1 LIYVKACVSRK
12 MKVNRNADKQKH
24 YFRNQKATRMSKT
37 YKIAALKGDGI
48 GPEVTEA
55 TVRVLEA
62 VQDKSTFKLNFL
74 YGEAG
79 YHCIAQYGTNLPKE
93 TIELIKQTD
102 ACLKGPMTTPEEPG
116 APVSVA
122 VTLRRMFNLYANV
135 RPCKSFPSV
144 ESLKPNIDLI
154 VVRENTEGLYS
165 GAESLLAPG
174 VGVALRIITHDA
186 SLKIAEFAFKLAAQ
200 RRKHLTYVHKGN
212 ILRIT
217 DGIFKDAVKEAQ
229 KKYPDIEVDDLH
241 IDAATMQ
248 LIKKPEAYDVMVTTN
263 LFGDILS
270 DEAAQVTG
278 SLGLAAG
285 ANIGESYGMFEP
297 VHGSAPKYAGMNRV
311 NPIATIMAGAMMLD
325 YLGEKAAATKIETAV
340 IAVLKEGKVRTA
352 DLGGSATTS
361 EMADAIVAKVKA
373 AKK

>member
-1 LIYVKACVSRK
+1 MVKIYNISV
-12 MKVNRNADKQKH
+12 
-24 YFRNQKATRMSKT
+24 
-37 YKIAALKGDGI
+37 LKGDGI

-55 TVRVLEA
+55 TVKVLDA
-62 VQDKSTFKLNFL
+62 VQKVSDFKLVYL

-79 YHCIAQYGTNLPKE
+79 AHCIPEHGTNLPKE
-93 TIELIKQTD
+93 TIEMIKKTD

-135 RPCKSFPSV
+135 RPCKSFPSI
-144 ESLKPNIDLI
+144 ESLKPDIDLV

-165 GAESLLAPG
+165 GQEALIAPG
-174 VGVALRIITHDA
+174 VSVAFRIITTEA
-186 SLKIAEFAFKLAAQ
+186 SLKVAEYAFKLAMQ
-200 RRKHLTYVHKGN
+200 RKKHLTYIHKGN

-217 DGIFKDAVKEAQ
+217 DGIFKDAVKEVQ
-229 KKYPDIEVDDLH
+229 KRYPEVTVDDLH

-248 LIKKPEAYDVMVTTN
+248 LIKQPATYDVMVTTN

-285 ANIGESYGMFEP
+285 ANIGENYGMFEP
-297 VHGSAPKYAGMNRV
+297 VHGSAPKYTGMNRV
-311 NPIATIMAGAMMLD
+311 NPIATILAGAMMLN
-325 YLGEKAAATKIETAV
+325 YLGEKKAAKTIEDAV
-340 IAVLKEGKVRTA
+340 VAVLVEGKIRTA
-352 DLGGSATTS
+352 DIGGKATTS
-361 EMADAIVAKVKA
+361 DMANAIVEKIK
-373 AKK
+373 

>member
-1 LIYVKACVSRK
+1 
-12 MKVNRNADKQKH
+12 M
-24 YFRNQKATRMSKT
+24 TKT
-37 YKIAALKGDGI
+37 YSIAALKGDGI

-55 TVRVLEA
+55 TVKVLDA
-62 VQDKSTFKLNFL
+62 VQKKSNFKLNIV

-79 YHCIAQYGTNLPKE
+79 AHCIPEYGTNLPKE
-93 TIELIKQTD
+93 TVELIKKTD

-135 RPCKSFPSV
+135 RPCKTFPNV

-154 VVRENTEGLYS
+154 VVRENTEGMYS
-165 GAESLLAPG
+165 GDESLLAPG
-174 VGVALRIITHDA
+174 VGVALRVITREA
-186 SLKIAEFAFKLAAQ
+186 SLRVADFAFKLAMK
-200 RRKHLTYVHKGN
+200 RKKHLTYIHKGN

-229 KKYPDIEVDDLH
+229 QKYPEVTVDDLH

-248 LIKKPEAYDVMVTTN
+248 LIKQPEKYDVMVTTN
-263 LFGDILS
+263 LFGDIIS

-285 ANIGESYGMFEP
+285 ANIGETYGMFEP
-297 VHGSAPKYAGMNRV
+297 VHGSAPKYTGMNRV

-325 YLGEKAAATKIETAV
+325 WLGEKEAAAKIENAV
-340 IAVLKEGKVRTA
+340 IAVLKEGKVRTH
-352 DLGGSATTS
+352 DLGGEAKGTEIT
-361 EMADAIVAKVKA
+361 DAIIQKI
-373 AKK
+373 

>member
-1 LIYVKACVSRK
+1 MA
-12 MKVNRNADKQKH
+12 
-24 YFRNQKATRMSKT
+24 KT
-37 YKIAALKGDGI
+37 YNIAVLKGDGI

-55 TVRVLEA
+55 TVNVLDA
-62 VQDKSTFKLNFL
+62 VQKKSSFKLNYL

-79 YHCIAQYGTNLPKE
+79 YHCIAEYGTNLPKQ
-93 TIELIKQTD
+93 TIELIKQTS

-135 RPCKSFPSV
+135 RPCKSYPSV
-144 ESLKPNIDLI
+144 ESLKPDIDLI

-174 VGVALRIITHDA
+174 VGVALRIITREA
-186 SLKIAEFAFKLAAQ
+186 SLKIAEFAFKLASQ
-200 RRKHLTYVHKGN
+200 RRKHLTYVHKAN

-229 KKYPDIEVDDLH
+229 QNYPNVEVDDLH

-248 LIKKPEAYDVMVTTN
+248 LIKKPESYDVMVTTN

-285 ANIGESYGMFEP
+285 ANIGANYGMFEP

-311 NPIATIMAGAMMLD
+311 NPIATILAGAMMLD
-325 YLGEKAAATKIETAV
+325 YLGEKEAANRIED
-340 IAVLKEGKVRTA
+340 AVLSVLIEGKVRTA
-352 DLGGSATTS
+352 DLGGNSTTS
-361 EMADAIVAKVKA
+361 QMATAIVQKIKA
-373 AKK
+373 S

>member
-1 LIYVKACVSRK
+1 MA
-12 MKVNRNADKQKH
+12 
-24 YFRNQKATRMSKT
+24 KT
-37 YKIAALKGDGI
+37 YNVAILKGDGI

-55 TVRVLEA
+55 TINVLDMIQE
-62 VQDKSTFKLNFL
+62 KSDFKLNYL

-79 YHCIAQYGTNLPKE
+79 FHCIEKYGTNLPKE
-93 TIELIKQTD
+93 TVELIKQTK

-135 RPCKSFPSV
+135 RPCRSFPSV

-174 VGVALRIITHDA
+174 VGIALRIITREA
-186 SLKIAEFAFKLAAQ
+186 SLKIADFAFKLATQ

-217 DGIFKDAVKEAQ
+217 DGIFKDAVKETQ
-229 KKYPDIEVDDLH
+229 QKYPDVTVDDLH

-248 LIKKPEAYDVMVTTN
+248 LIKKPESYDVMVTTN

-285 ANIGESYGMFEP
+285 ANIGQTYGMFEP
-297 VHGSAPKYAGMNRV
+297 VHGSAPKYTGMNRV
-311 NPIATIMAGAMMLD
+311 NPIATIMAASMMLD
-325 YLGEKAAATKIETAV
+325 YLGEKNAAQKIENA
-340 IAVLKEGKVRTA
+340 IIYVLKEGKVRTA
-352 DLGGSATTS
+352 DLNGSATTS
-361 EMADAIVAKVKA
+361 EMGKAISEKIKIS
-373 AKK
+373 

>member
-1 LIYVKACVSRK
+1 MA
-12 MKVNRNADKQKH
+12 
-24 YFRNQKATRMSKT
+24 KT
-37 YKIAALKGDGI
+37 YNIAVLKGDGI

-55 TVRVLEA
+55 TVNVLDA
-62 VQDKSTFKLNFL
+62 VQKKSSFKLNYL

-79 YHCIAQYGTNLPKE
+79 YHCIAEYGTNLPKQ
-93 TIELIKQTD
+93 TIELIKQTS

-135 RPCKSFPSV
+135 RPCKSYPSV
-144 ESLKPNIDLI
+144 ESLKPDIDLI

-174 VGVALRIITHDA
+174 VGVALRIITREA
-186 SLKIAEFAFKLAAQ
+186 SLKIAEFAFKLASQ
-200 RRKHLTYVHKGN
+200 RRKHLTYVHKAN

-229 KKYPDIEVDDLH
+229 QNYPNVEVDDLH

-248 LIKKPEAYDVMVTTN
+248 LIKKPESYDVMVTTN

-285 ANIGESYGMFEP
+285 ANIGANYGMFEP

-311 NPIATIMAGAMMLD
+311 NPIATILAGAMMLD
-325 YLGEKAAATKIETAV
+325 YLGEKEAANRIED
-340 IAVLKEGKVRTA
+340 AVLSVLIEGKVRTA
-352 DLGGSATTS
+352 DLGGNSTTS
-361 EMADAIVAKVKA
+361 QMAAAIVQKIKA
-373 AKK
+373 S

>member
-1 LIYVKACVSRK
+1 LI
-12 MKVNRNADKQKH
+12 
-24 YFRNQKATRMSKT
+24 KT
-37 YKIAALKGDGI
+37 CDVAVLKGDGI

-55 TVRVLEA
+55 TVKILET
-62 VQDKSTFKLNFL
+62 VQEKADFKLNFL

-79 YHCIAQYGTNLPKE
+79 YHCITEHGTNLPKQ
-93 TIELIKQTD
+93 TIELIKQTK

-122 VTLRRMFNLYANV
+122 VTLRRMFNLFANV

-144 ESLKPNIDLI
+144 ESSKPKIDLI

-165 GAESLLAPG
+165 GVEYLLAPG
-174 VGVALRIITHDA
+174 VGVALRIITREA
-186 SLKIAEFAFKLAAQ
+186 SLKIAEFAFKLASQ

-217 DGIFKDAVKEAQ
+217 DGIFKDAVKEVQ
-229 KKYPDIEVDDLH
+229 QKYPDIEVDDLH

-248 LIKKPEAYDVMVTTN
+248 LIKKPESYDVMVTTN

-285 ANIGESYGMFEP
+285 ANIGSTYGMFEP

-325 YLGEKAAATKIETAV
+325 YLDEKTASAKIEDAV
-340 IAVLKEGKVRTA
+340 IKVLKEGKVRTA
-352 DLGGSATTS
+352 DLGGTSTTS
-361 EMADAIVAKVKA
+361 EMTNAIVAHLKL
-373 AKK
+373 

>member
-1 LIYVKACVSRK
+1 
-12 MKVNRNADKQKH
+12 M
-24 YFRNQKATRMSKT
+24 TKT
-37 YKIAALKGDGI
+37 YNIAVLKGDGI
-48 GPEVTEA
+48 GPEVTETA
-55 TVRVLEA
+55 INVLDA
-62 VQDKSTFKLNFL
+62 IQKKSNFKLNYL

-79 YHCIAQYGTNLPKE
+79 YHCIAEYGTNLPKQ
-93 TIELIKQTD
+93 TVELIKQTQ

-135 RPCKSFPSV
+135 RPCKSYPSV
-144 ESLKPNIDLI
+144 EALKPNIDLI

-165 GAESLLAPG
+165 GSEALLAPG
-174 VGVALRIITHDA
+174 VGVALRIITREA
-186 SLKIAEFAFKLAAQ
+186 SLKIAEFAFKLASQ
-200 RRKHLTYVHKGN
+200 RKKHLTYVHKAN

-229 KKYPDIEVDDLH
+229 QKYPDITVDDLH

-248 LIKKPEAYDVMVTTN
+248 LIKKPETYDVIVTTN

-285 ANIGESYGMFEP
+285 ANIGATYGMFEP
-297 VHGSAPKYAGMNRV
+297 VHGSAPKYTGMNRV
-311 NPIATIMAGAMMLD
+311 NPIATIMAGSMMLD
-325 YLGEKAAATKIETAV
+325 YLGEKKAAEKIEK
-340 IAVLKEGKVRTA
+340 AVLDVLSEVKVRTA

-361 EMADAIVAKVKA
+361 EMSQAIVEKIKVS
-373 AKK
+373 

>member
-1 LIYVKACVSRK
+1 
-12 MKVNRNADKQKH
+12 MP
-24 YFRNQKATRMSKT
+24 KT
-37 YKIAALKGDGI
+37 HNIVVLKGDGI

-55 TVRVLEA
+55 AVRVLEA
-62 VQDKSTFKLNFL
+62 VQAKSNFKLNFL

-79 YHCIAQYGTNLPKE
+79 YHCIKEHGTNLPQE
-93 TIELIKQTD
+93 TVALIKRTE

-135 RPCKSFPSV
+135 RPCRSFPSV
-144 ESLKPNIDLI
+144 EALKPNLDFV

-165 GAESLLAPG
+165 GVEYEVSPG
-174 VGVALRIITHDA
+174 VGVALRIITKEA
-186 SLKIAEFAFKLAAQ
+186 SSRIAEFAFKLAQ
-200 RRKHLTYVHKGN
+200 KRKKHLTYVHKGN

-217 DGIFKDAVKEAQ
+217 DGIFKDAVKAAALNHPEVT
-229 KKYPDIEVDDLH
+229 VDDLH

-248 LIKKPEAYDVMVTTN
+248 LIKKPETFDVIVTTN

-285 ANIGESYGMFEP
+285 ANIGDNYGMFEP
-297 VHGSAPKYAGMNRV
+297 VHGSAPKYTGMNRV
-311 NPIATIMAGAMMLD
+311 NPTATIMAASMLLD
-325 YLGEKAAATKIETAV
+325 YLGEKTAAAKIENAV
-340 IAVLKEGKVRTA
+340 TKVLSEGKVRTA
-352 DLGGSATTS
+352 DLGGSSTTREMSTAIAT
-361 EMADAIVAKVKA
+361 AV
-373 AKK
+373 

>member
-1 LIYVKACVSRK
+1 MVKIYNISV
-12 MKVNRNADKQKH
+12 
-24 YFRNQKATRMSKT
+24 
-37 YKIAALKGDGI
+37 LKGDGI

-55 TVRVLEA
+55 TVKVLDA
-62 VQDKSTFKLNFL
+62 VQKISDFKLNYL

-79 YHCIAQYGTNLPKE
+79 AHCIPEHGTNLPKE
-93 TIELIKQTD
+93 TVAMIKKTD

-135 RPCKSFPSV
+135 RPCKSFPSI
-144 ESLKPNIDLI
+144 ESIKPDIDLV

-165 GAESLLAPG
+165 GQEALIAPG
-174 VGVALRIITHDA
+174 VSVAFRIITTEA
-186 SLKIAEFAFKLAAQ
+186 SLKVAEYAFKLAMQ
-200 RRKHLTYVHKGN
+200 RKKHLTYIHKGN

-217 DGIFKDAVKEAQ
+217 DGVFKDAVKEVQ
-229 KKYPDIEVDDLH
+229 KRYPEVTVDDLH

-248 LIKKPEAYDVMVTTN
+248 LIKQPAIYDVMVTTN

-285 ANIGESYGMFEP
+285 ANIGETYGMFEP
-297 VHGSAPKYAGMNRV
+297 VHGSAPKYTGMNRV
-311 NPIATIMAGAMMLD
+311 NPIATILAGAMMLN
-325 YLGEKAAATKIETAV
+325 YLGEKEAAKKIEEAV
-340 IAVLKEGKVRTA
+340 VTVLVEGKIRTA
-352 DLGGSATTS
+352 DLGGKATTS
-361 EMADAIVAKVKA
+361 DMANAIVEKIK
-373 AKK
+373 